1 MRKVHLVDEQEVI
14 VVSRMME
21 QELHYRANVWVGG
34 DTWKELVETTN
45 QEAFGERT
53 RARIRS

>member
-1 MRKVHLVDEQEVI
+1 MRKVHLFDEQEVI

-21 QELHYRANVWVGG
+21 QEFHYRAKVWVGG

-45 QEAFGERT
+45 QETFGERT